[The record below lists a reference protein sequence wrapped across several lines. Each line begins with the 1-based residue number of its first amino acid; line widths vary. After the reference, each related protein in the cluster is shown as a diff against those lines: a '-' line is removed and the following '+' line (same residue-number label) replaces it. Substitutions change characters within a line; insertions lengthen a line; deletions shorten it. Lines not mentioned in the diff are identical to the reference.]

1 MALSAEQLEARKGKL
16 TASRVGVLMNGDDA
30 ALHDLWREC
39 TGDPSY
45 EPPDLS
51 GVWPVQLGSH
61 TEVLNLR
68 WYTRKVGRAVTRQGE
83 VVVSQERDWAA
94 ATLDGWDAAYP
105 LAKPGEAGLGEA
117 GQGTAGPGEAGQ
129 GMEPAVIE
137 AKHVGGFEPRE
148 TVVARYMPQVH
159 WQMYC
164 TDSRLAVLSIIEGA
178 REPVL
183 EEIPRDDE
191 YVAELLRRADEF
203 WRCVE
208 TLTPPVALPPADPP
222 RPVAARVVDMGQSN
236 SWANFAADWL
246 ENRGA
251 AKTFNAAVKEL
262 KTLVEPDVKRAFA
275 HGIQATRARNGAITI
290 KEMTNV

>member
-1 MALSAEQLEARKGKL
+1 MALSAEQLEAREGKL

-105 LAKPGEAGLGEA
+105 LARPGEAGL
-117 GQGTAGPGEAGQ
+117 GEAGQ

-164 TDSRLAVLSIIEGA
+164 TDARLAVLSIIEGA
-178 REPVL
+178 RGPAL
-183 EEIPRDDE
+183 EEVPRDDD
-191 YVAELLRRADEF
+191 YLAELLRRADAF

-262 KTLVEPDVKRAFA
+262 KALTPDDAKQA
-275 HGIQATRARNGAITI
+275 HGAGIQATRARNGALRIT
-290 KEMTNV
+290 ESSL